1 MNHKIYLGDCIEV
14 MKSLNDESVDLVI
27 TSPPYN
33 VGKDYGVIQ
42 ENMELPEY
50 EKFTYD
56 WIKEAFRLLKP
67 AGKFCLNVSATD
79 KNQIDE
85 LHCKICKEIGF
96 ECIEK
101 IVWVKST
108 FDKSKYIIS
117 RRNKSFYNINGSLH
131 KCYELII
138 VFKKPGSQYKKIEKK
153 NFIPDFWKNNIWNIP
168 PVRDRTHP
176 APFPKE
182 IPKRLITLYS
192 RINDVVLD
200 PFSGTGTTMKVA
212 SELQRNSIGCE
223 LNPFYAE
230 MTMKRKIQNLVIQK
244 FRPVEKAIIIK
255 EWIPRR
261 FP

>member
-14 MKSLNDESVDLVI
+14 MKSLNDASVDLVI

-33 VGKDYGVIQ
+33 IGKDYGVFK
-42 ENMELPEY
+42 EDLKLSEY

-56 WIKEAFRLLKP
+56 WIKETFRLLKP
-67 AGKFCLNVSATD
+67 SSKFCLNVSSTD

-96 ECIEK
+96 KCIEK
-101 IVWVKST
+101 IIWVKST
-108 FDKSKYIIS
+108 FDKSKYLIS
-117 RRNKSFYNINGSLH
+117 RRNKSFYNKNGSLYM
-131 KCYELII
+131 CYEPII
-138 VFKKPGSQYKKIEKK
+138 VFQKPGSQCNKFQR
-153 NFIPDFWKNNIWNIP
+153 NPFIYDSWKHNIWHIP
-168 PVRDRTHP
+168 PVIDRTHP

-192 RINDVVLD
+192 QINDVILD

-230 MTMKRKIQNLVIQK
+230 LTMKRKIPNLMIQK
-244 FRPVEKAIIIK
+244 FKTIDERIIIK
-255 EWIPRR
+255 EWIPKR